1 MVCLSN
7 VAKYIINDMWYENR
21 REDPNNEAKR
31 IVKTA
36 AKLII
41 SEIRN
46 QTSDCGYYIDT
57 NYISDFQENIDW
69 LTPNLKLFIKRCAH
83 SSTQQASIIQ
93 CITHAIHPRST
104 LPPVLFG
111 LAVET
116 AYIFWLR

>member
-36 AKLII
+36 EKLII

-46 QTSDCGYYIDT
+46 QTSDCGYYIDN
-57 NYISDFQENIDW
+57 NYISDVQENIDW
-69 LTPNLKLFIKRCAH
+69 LTPNLKLFIKRCAR
-83 SSTQQASIIQ
+83 SSIRQASIGQ
-93 CITHAIHPRST
+93 CIAHAIHPRST

-116 AYIFWLR
+116 DHIFWSR